1 MARLLIAL
9 ATLLLSCPAVVPSQP
24 SRRFALSAVLRFS
37 LSASRSCALSAILQ
51 FTCASFTIAVHP
63 ARVAL
68 SLPSPGAV
76 NVRVRLP
83 PGGDRPGQPQRNR
96 QLPDRAKPHV
106 VPGHPDADRFSPT
119 ANEVRLQ
126 GRDPAHPLHW
136 LAHVSGRPHCP
147 QDGLTPLAG
156 ARARARGV
164 RAESAGGVRGCAYAR
179 ISVCTHVR
187 ARVGCMG
194 ACKGCVPSQRGRA
207 ARSLR
212 HSKRL
217 WRASKTATRCLPTR
231 TPNAHAQPCVCACA
245 RPSTC
250 PPARMHARAHKMC
263 VHGMTSACM
272 LCWPMPAHLLKGDH
286 LPRGRSLR

>member
-1 MARLLIAL
+1 M
-9 ATLLLSCPAVVPSQP
+9 PSQP

-187 ARVGCMG
+187 MHACACACRVH
-194 ACKGCVPSQRGRA
+194 GCVQRLRA
-207 ARSLR
+207 VTARSCCAQLETF
-212 HSKRL
+212 KETV
-217 WRASKTATRCLPTR
+217 ASLEDGNSVFAH
-231 TPNAHAQPCVCACA
+231 AHAQCACPALCVRLRTPIHMPACAYACTCTQNVRA
-245 RPSTC
+245 RHDVG
-250 PPARMHARAHKMC
+250 MHAVLAD
-263 VHGMTSACM
+263 AC
-272 LCWPMPAHLLKGDH
+272 AFAQ
-286 LPRGRSLR
+286 R